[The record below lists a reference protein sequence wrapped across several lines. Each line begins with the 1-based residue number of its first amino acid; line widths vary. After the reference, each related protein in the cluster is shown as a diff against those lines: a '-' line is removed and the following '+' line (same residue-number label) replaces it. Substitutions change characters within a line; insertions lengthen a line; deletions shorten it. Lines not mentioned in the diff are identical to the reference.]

1 MGRRGGRRIGTAF
14 VVVKVTLIG
23 GGGFRT
29 PMVYEAL
36 TGVAADVDV
45 GEVALF
51 DLDAARLE
59 RMAAVIA
66 GLDRER
72 GGTVVPVRT
81 TTSLEDAVDGA
92 GAVFAAVRV
101 GGLAARIVDERV
113 PLELGVLGQETVGP
127 AGVAFAL
134 RTVPEMQRIATVVRD
149 RAPDAWFV
157 NFTNPAGM
165 VTEAL
170 RTVLADRVIGICDS
184 PTALWRHAAVAVGG
198 PMSSLR
204 PTYVGLNH
212 LGWLTGL
219 WDDGDDVLPALL
231 RDDRIASVHEVQV
244 AGVSDVRER
253 GMIPNEYLAYY
264 RATADVIAAFR
275 REGPRSKILA
285 RQQAAFY
292 DADVSSPNG
301 ALAAWRRAKDARH
314 STYMAEARD
323 GEVGAVDDDA
333 FREVAKSRQHV
344 SSDDE
349 AGYAG
354 VAAAFVRAVTNDTSE
369 RLVLGVRNGGTVGWL
384 DDDATVE
391 VPCVMGSDGPL
402 PDDASTLPDD
412 ERTLMHQVRDAERAT
427 LAAVASPSREAV
439 VDAIACHPLVS
450 SRELAERI
458 TNGYLERH
466 AWMRGHY
473 A

>member
-1 MGRRGGRRIGTAF
+1 VARSRVRRLGAPF
-14 VVVKVTLIG
+14 VVKIALIG

-29 PMVYEAL
+29 PMVAVAL
-36 TGVAADVDV
+36 AGVASDVDI
-45 GEVALF
+45 EELALY
-51 DLDAARLE
+51 DLDAARLK

-66 GLDRER
+66 GVDRER
-72 GGTVVPVRT
+72 GGKVVPVRT
-81 TTSLEDAVDGA
+81 TTSLSEAVQGA

-134 RTVPEMQRIATVVRD
+134 RTVPEMRRIATVVRD

-157 NFTNPAGM
+157 NFTNPAGL

-170 RTVLADRVIGICDS
+170 RTVLGDRAIGICDS
-184 PTALWRHAAVAVGG
+184 PTALWRHAAAALGR

-204 PTYVGLNH
+204 PAYVGLNH

-219 WDDGDDVLPALL
+219 WDEGHDVLPALL
-231 RDDRIASVHEVQV
+231 RDDRVASVHEVQL

-264 RATADVIAAFR
+264 RATTDVIAAFR
-275 REGPRSKILA
+275 RDGTRSEILA
-285 RQQAAFY
+285 RQQAAFF
-292 DADVSSPNG
+292 DAEISSPEE

-314 STYMAEARD
+314 STYMAETRD
-323 GEVGAVDDDA
+323 AQGVTTAVSTSVSTPDDEVI
-333 FREVAKSRQHV
+333 SP
-344 SSDDE
+344 DE
-349 AGYAG
+349 AGYG
-354 VAAAFVRAVTNDTSE
+354 DVAAAFVHAVAEDSRD
-369 RLVLGVRNGGTVGWL
+369 RLILGVRNGGTIGWL
-384 DDDATVE
+384 DDEATVE
-391 VPCVMGSDGPL
+391 VPCVVGTDGAL
-402 PDDASTLPDD
+402 PDEAAALPDD
-412 ERTLMHQVRDAERAT
+412 ERRLMQRVRRAERAT
-427 LAAVASPSREAV
+427 LAAVDAPSRGAL
-439 VDAIACHPLVS
+439 VDAVASSPVVQ

-458 TNGYLERH
+458 VDGYLERH
-466 AWMRGHY
+466 TWMRERY

>member
-1 MGRRGGRRIGTAF
+1 VRRLGAAF
-14 VVVKVTLIG
+14 VVKIALIG

-29 PMVYEAL
+29 PMVAEAL
-36 TGVAADVDV
+36 VGVASDVDV
-45 GEVALF
+45 AELALY
-51 DLDAARLE
+51 DVDAARLE
-59 RMAAVIA
+59 RMAAVIT

-81 TTSLEDAVDGA
+81 TTSLEEASDGA

-149 RAPDAWFV
+149 RAPDTGFV
-157 NFTNPAGM
+157 NFTNPAGL

-170 RTVLADRVIGICDS
+170 RTVLGDRVIGICDS
-184 PTALWRHAAVAVGG
+184 PTALWRHAAAALGR

-204 PTYVGLNH
+204 PGYVGLNH
-212 LGWLTGL
+212 LGWLGAL
-219 WDDGDDVLPALL
+219 WDEDHDVMPAFLGDDRVAQ
-231 RDDRIASVHEVQV
+231 VHEVQL

-264 RATADVIAAFR
+264 RATTDVISAFR
-275 REGPRSKILA
+275 RDGARAEILA

-292 DADVSSPNG
+292 GTEASSPEE
-301 ALAAWRRAKDARH
+301 AVAAWRRAKDARH
-314 STYMAEARD
+314 STYMAETD
-323 GEVGAVDDDA
+323 GVGDVTTAVSTS
-333 FREVAKSRQHV
+333 VV
-344 SSDDE
+344 TPDDE
-349 AGYAG
+349 VTSADEEGYGG
-354 VAAAFVRAVTNDTSE
+354 VAAAFVRAVANDTRD
-369 RLVLGVRNGGTVGWL
+369 RLILGVRNGETVGWL

-391 VPCVMGSDGPL
+391 VPCVVGDAGPEADHVDGL
-402 PDDASTLPDD
+402 GAD
-412 ERTLMHQVRDAERAT
+412 ERRLMERVREAERAT
-427 LAAVASPSREAV
+427 LAAIDSPSRGAV
-439 VDAIACHPLVS
+439 LEAIACHPVVQ

-458 TNGYLERH
+458 VDGYFERH
-466 AWMRGHY
+466 TWMRERY
-473 A
+473 T